1 MTAPSDLTGKHNYYE
16 DFIPGV
22 VIRHAR
28 GKTIEAAEHV
38 ILTNLVMNSAQG
50 HFNEEAA
57 KATPFGR
64 RMTFGG
70 YTAALVI
77 GLASQDTS
85 ENALAEL
92 IHDSDAEVLDD
103 GVGVAAFVASVIR
116 RPGAVHTRTGRR
128 RQAADSRL
136 LGRRRKGPAA
146 NLSEGNDRV
155 ASENRRREADFM
167 KTYVV
172 AQAIG
177 GVIGINGP
185 DSRTPMKV
193 GPGVGDIVP
202 GAMAAYGV
210 VCALLRAQRTG
221 RGQLVDVAMTDVILS
236 LCERIVYQR
245 SVNGVVAR
253 PEGNRHPMFAI
264 FGLLPAADGWITV
277 AAHTDEFWRI
287 FCTLLQRGDLIDDP
301 RSATREARVANQEFV
316 YGEAGRMTSRFTKKE
331 LSALLGG
338 KLPFGPANDI
348 EDIQADEHFA
358 IREMIVDVEHPGV
371 GRPLQI
377 AGVPIK
383 MTETNGRVWSRAPKL
398 GEHTP
403 EVLAGL
409 GYSHSDIAS
418 LRERRI
424 AG

>member
-1 MTAPSDLTGKHNYYE
+1 MTEEPHGALEGVRVIDLTQMLAGPFCTMMLA
-16 DFIPGV
+16 D
-22 VIRHAR
+22 
-28 GKTIEAAEHV
+28 
-38 ILTNLVMNSAQG
+38 QG
-50 HFNEEAA
+50 
-57 KATPFGR
+57 
-64 RMTFGG
+64 
-70 YTAALVI
+70 
-77 GLASQDTS
+77 
-85 ENALAEL
+85 
-92 IHDSDAEVLDD
+92 AEVIKVEPFTGDYVRFNAPFHPDD
-103 GVGVAAFVASVIR
+103 TERAYSGYFASVNRNKKSIAVDLKTEEGRDIVIKLCRDADAVVENYRVGVMDRLGLSFDVLRAENPRLVYACIR
-116 RPGAVHTRTGRR
+116 GFGDPSTGRSPYADW
-128 RQAADSRL
+128 QAYD
-136 LGRRRKGPAA
+136 
-146 NLSEGNDRV
+146 
-155 ASENRRREADFM
+155 
-167 KTYVV
+167 VV

-185 DSRTPMKV
+185 DPRTPMKV

-221 RGQLVDVAMTDVILS
+221 QGQLVDVAMTDVILS

-245 SVNGVVAR
+245 SVSGVVAR

-277 AAHTDEFWRI
+277 AAHTDEFWRT

-348 EDIQADEHFA
+348 EDILADEHFA
-358 IREMIVDVEHPGV
+358 IREMIVDVEQPGL

-383 MTETNGRVWSRAPKL
+383 MTETNGRIWSRAPKL

-403 EVLAGL
+403 EVLGRI
-409 GYSHSDIAS
+409 GYSDSDIAS